1 MAQSSKRPDARPE
14 RGSDPRSGRGP
25 DPRSGRGPARR
36 YRRRTGQRLA
46 LGSIAAAG
54 MGMAGCEQPPRD
66 VAFNSVTE
74 CAQAGFSRQ
83 VCEAEFARALQRSAD
98 TGPRFNT
105 EAECENDY
113 SRCERVEREVAGQQ
127 RSFFVPF
134 LTGYIMS
141 SALRNLTYGGYSNY
155 LRTNPGYSSGPIYRD
170 YRGRDV
176 RPVREGNRTVTR
188 PLNRNTRTVARRG
201 FGGRGFGRGFGG

>member
-1 MAQSSKRPDARPE
+1 M
-14 RGSDPRSGRGP
+14 
-25 DPRSGRGPARR
+25 ARR
-36 YRRRTGQRLA
+36 YAPRTVQRLA
-46 LGSIAAAG
+46 LGSIAVAG
-54 MGMAGCEQPPRD
+54 MGLAGCEQPPQD

-74 CAQAGFSRQ
+74 CTRAGFDAQ
-83 VCEAEFARALQRSAD
+83 VCQAEFQRALARTAEN
-98 TGPRFNT
+98 GPRFDQR
-105 EAECENDY
+105 ALCETQY
-113 SRCERVEREVAGQQ
+113 SRCEEVQREVGGQSQ
-127 RSFFVPF
+127 SFFVPF

-176 RPVREGNRTVTR
+176 RTVREGNRTVTR
-188 PLNRNTRTVARRG
+188 PLNRNTRTVARTG